1 MIFGKRLRETR
12 MLRHITQQVLAD
24 TIGVELR
31 TYQCYEQ
38 GTRQPSLN
46 LVVALADVLDVST
59 DYLLG
64 RDEFLNKQNEGQ
76 SE

>member
-1 MIFGKRLRETR
+1 MIFGKRLREVR
-12 MLRHITQQVLAD
+12 MVRHITQQVMAD

-38 GTRQPSLN
+38 GTRQPSLS
-46 LVVALADVLDVST
+46 LVVSLADVLNVST

>member
-1 MIFGKRLRETR
+1 MIFGKRLREVR
-12 MLRHITQQVLAD
+12 MTRHITQQVLAD

-38 GTRQPSLN
+38 GTRQPSLS
-46 LVVALADVLDVST
+46 LVVALADTLDIST